1 MKINKILYTGSLALA
16 LSFSLTSCD
25 SYLDENPDNRA
36 NVDSEDKI
44 VSLLTSAYGQ
54 SGYAVL
60 NEVLSDNTDDMGA
73 RYIQNDDLF
82 TNEAFYWKDITEGS
96 NDGIINIWSS
106 C

>member
-36 NVDSEDKI
+36 NLDSEDKI

-60 NEVLSDNTDDMGA
+60 NEVLSDNTDDMGS
-73 RYIQNDDLF
+73 RYVQYDNLF
-82 TNEAFYWKDITEGS
+82 YRQAFYWKDITES
-96 NDGIINIWSS
+96 DNDGETTIG
-106 C
+106 